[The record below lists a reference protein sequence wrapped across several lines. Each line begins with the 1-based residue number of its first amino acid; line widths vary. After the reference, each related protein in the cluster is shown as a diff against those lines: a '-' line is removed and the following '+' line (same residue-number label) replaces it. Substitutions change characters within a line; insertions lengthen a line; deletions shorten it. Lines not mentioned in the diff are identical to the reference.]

1 MSVEAE
7 LRKQIEIL
15 EEMVRNLQNYEV
27 AYKEFHDK
35 TDWVQETAH
44 WSELGKHRADVLR
57 ERIEKA
63 NKKIATRDA
72 LIQRV
77 YDLEYIDGDWLD
89 AYHLMH
95 SEERG
100 K

>member
-7 LRKQIEIL
+7 LRKQIESL
-15 EEMVRNLQNYEV
+15 EEIIRHLKQYE
-27 AYKEFHDK
+27 AGYKEFHDK

-89 AYHLMH
+89 AYHAMQ
-95 SEERG
+95 SEESG

>member
-1 MSVEAE
+1 MSVVSQLDEKIDQLEAE
-7 LRKQIEIL
+7 VRRLKQIEA
-15 EEMVRNLQNYEV
+15 

-35 TDWVQETAH
+35 TEWVQETAH

-89 AYHLMH
+89 AYRAMQ
-95 SEERG
+95 SEESG